1 MAHSIFTF
9 PWAFTKSFGL
19 PWPNY
24 HIIYFWGLLAFAL
37 TRFTNSFFWA
47 PSAHLCLLSTSY
59 DSHELTTSF
68 SGLPWARFLSL
79 GPFLLLYR
87 LVDHYFCHLG
97 LMVFL
102 TLLVLLHSPLL
113 YCWASSCYWALLPK
127 WASTNMHVKFRIN
140 QILFTIRFIN
150 FFFLYK
156 FYTIQ
161 IFD

>member
-1 MAHSIFTF
+1 MSSWASLAHYIFTF
-9 PWAFTKSFGL
+9 PWAFAKSFGL

-24 HIIYFWGLLAFAL
+24 HILYFWGLLAFAP

-47 PSAHLCLLSTSY
+47 PLAHLCLLSTSY

-68 SGLPWARFLSL
+68 FGLPCARLLSL
-79 GPFLLLYR
+79 GHFLLLFR
-87 LVDHYFCHLG
+87 LVNHYFCHFV

-102 TLLVLLHSPLL
+102 TLLVLLPSPLL

-127 WASTNMHVKFRIN
+127 WASTYMHAKFHIN

-150 FFFLYK
+150 LFFYV
-156 FYTIQ
+156 
-161 IFD
+161 